1 MENNNRPAANATLDK
16 KENTTVTSEHN
27 SGTVYFC
34 PATEELVFISDTVSG
49 DFELQ
54 WSELIGAVDNMH
66 QSGENYSQAIE
77 KYGVLFSEPARSAEC
92 KAAEDAAAEA
102 QADYESK
109 KEALKEKLGDF
120 TPKGYEEV
128 VELIPVKTRGRGRR
142 NGSGSRYVYV
152 RKGYYDQMGRGARH
166 NVRMNRQDR
175 NGASKS
181 IFDYDADGNRTGIS
195 GKKIK
200 EGLKDF
206 DVKEIE
212 LFKFDADDIGKIDVT
227 LTDWA
232 ESWNN
237 SLFVDGKRISENID
251 VSAGAQFLRFTANAG
266 ASGEFSVKDG
276 RNLSIKGEASSSL
289 TIASGEVRMTCYF
302 PDRVGWPLRIES
314 ELVPIDMGM
323 FRMFLEPSLTGFIGA
338 SVHVE
343 GQLEVVTVGAT
354 QRLMGREHGGRL
366 PPFSQRRTTGRQF
379 HQQMETGSE
388 GVTLSGEAFAG
399 AKATVALKGGFQ
411 WLQPKAATAYQNKTG
426 EEAKKVSEF
435 VDFCTI
441 SGDITGLAGIGTGAS
456 FYCTFVNGKFV
467 FKIAASLC
475 CGLGAKG
482 SFLLEVA
489 YEKLWD
495 FASWLV
501 YQLSII
507 DYKKLELI
515 DSLAFKA
522 FNQISVMLLSDIKAT
537 VENMLNYLS
546 SNIVDISDVYDD
558 FIEGVILDLNSGLDA
573 SRQRNKIADN
583 INSSPDHLLKFT
595 PESKGILLWLLTRHG
610 KVDHIDFENRGEWL
624 IDVYPQRKQ
633 AIINVLQSIQ
643 TKREWKLVF
652 LRMTKNGS
660 PLRSE
665 SDIDSDDVMDEK
677 EKELI
682 DFLMEGINRDKD
694 MKKIKAKLIVMNIY
708 KNLKSN
714 PARGYALAMNNT
726 IDFKLAQG
734 INLHYPQMAGFS
746 PLDSHQKYA

>member
-1 MENNNRPAANATLDK
+1 MENNNRPAANAMLDK
-16 KENTTVTSEHN
+16 KENTTVTAEHN

-49 DFELQ
+49 DFERQ

-128 VELIPVKTRGRGRR
+128 VELIPVKTRGRGRH
-142 NGSGSRYVYV
+142 NGPGSRYVYV
-152 RKGYYDQMGRGARH
+152 KKGYYDQMGRGARH

-206 DVKEIE
+206 DIKEIE
-212 LFKFDADDIGKIDVT
+212 LFKIDADDIGKIDVT

-237 SLFVDGKRISENID
+237 SLFVDGQRISENID

-266 ASGEFSVKDG
+266 ASGEFSMKGG
-276 RNLSIKGEASSSL
+276 RNLSIKGEASSTL
-289 TIASGEVRMTCYF
+289 TIASGEARMTCYY
-302 PDRVGWPLRIES
+302 PDRVGWSLKFES
-314 ELVPIDMGM
+314 EIIPIDMGM

-343 GQLEVVTVGAT
+343 GQLEVVTVGTT
-354 QRLMGREHGGRL
+354 QRLRGREHGGRL
-366 PPFSQRRTTGRQF
+366 PPFHERRTTGRVF
-379 HQQMETGSE
+379 HEQMNEGDE

-399 AKATVALKGGFQ
+399 AKVTAALKGGFQ
-411 WLQPKAATAYQNKTG
+411 WLQPKAATQYQNKTD

-441 SGDITGLAGIGTGAS
+441 SGDITGLVGIGIGSS
-456 FYCTFVNGKFV
+456 FYCTFINGKFI

-495 FASWLV
+495 FGSWLV
-501 YQLSII
+501 YQLSLI
-507 DYKKLELI
+507 DYRKLTLI
-515 DSLAFKA
+515 SKEAFEA
-522 FNQISVMLLSDIKAT
+522 FSQICVMLLSDMKNSVESMLTT
-537 VENMLNYLS
+537 VS
-546 SNIVDISDVYDD
+546 TRVSDITNAFKD
-558 FIEGVILDLNSGLDA
+558 FGNDLNDGLKA
-573 SRQRNKIADN
+573 SYRRNAIAEN
-583 INSSPDHLLKFT
+583 INAFPQRMLMLT
-595 PESKGILLWLLTRHG
+595 PESKGNLLWLLSRHG
-610 KVDHIDFENRGEWL
+610 QADHLDTKNRSKML
-624 IDVYPQRKQ
+624 IDIYPERKE
-633 AIINVLQSIQ
+633 AVINVLNSIQ

-652 LRMTKNGS
+652 LRMN
-660 PLRSE
+660 
-665 SDIDSDDVMDEK
+665 EK
-677 EKELI
+677 GRAYVNELSVDADNKAEEMEETII
-682 DFLMEGINRDKD
+682 DFLQEGFNRDKD
-694 MKKIKAKLIVMNIY
+694 LKDIKARLIVSNIY
-708 KNLKSN
+708 KGLKES
-714 PARGYALAMNNT
+714 PASGYALAMNNT
-726 IDFKLAQG
+726 MDYKLAQG
-734 INLHYPQMAGFS
+734 VNLHYPQMGDFG
-746 PLDSHQKYA
+746 PLDHNQAYA